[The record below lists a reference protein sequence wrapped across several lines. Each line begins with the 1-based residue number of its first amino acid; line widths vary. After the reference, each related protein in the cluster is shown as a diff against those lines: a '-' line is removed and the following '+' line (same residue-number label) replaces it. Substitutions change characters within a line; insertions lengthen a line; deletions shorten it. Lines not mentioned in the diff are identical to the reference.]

1 MFLGYF
7 REDYEHVEHT
17 EEEYLD
23 VHNGRFCITPEY
35 PEGTY
40 AYFATVDENW
50 NSAYPYAVGPT
61 FYGVYENRIVN
72 TINESTNEYLS
83 NDSFEI
89 NEVEI
94 SIIPNPAS
102 DLIAVQIKDLITS
115 DLDITLYDINGKVIK
130 HKKIYAGSTIAY
142 FNAQTLYEGVYLI
155 NISSNNYTTTKR
167 VIVSR

>member
-1 MFLGYF
+1 M
-7 REDYEHVEHT
+7 
-17 EEEYLD
+17 
-23 VHNGRFCITPEY
+23 
-35 PEGTY
+35 
-40 AYFATVDENW
+40 
-50 NSAYPYAVGPT
+50 
-61 FYGVYENRIVN
+61 
-72 TINESTNEYLS
+72 S

-130 HKKIYAGSTIAY
+130 HKRIYAGSTIAY

-155 NISSNNYTTTKR
+155 NISSNNYIINSI
-167 VIVSR
+167 IVSR